1 MAFEIVDGMTGTKHI
16 SSDDLAAL
24 NTATVGKADCVL
36 KYGNDFALTMA
47 SANAATLGTGVGM
60 VGGKRFWNQA
70 PVQLTVESG
79 AQGQK
84 RNDLVVARYAK
95 TSAGIESIEP
105 VVIKGTP
112 TTGTAADP
120 AVTTN
125 DLKLWRIPLNGIT
138 VGTPAK
144 LFEIIPALAT
154 LNGRVGLYN
163 NATNASFGSNG
174 SDTVQL
180 RVKDSA
186 GNDHAICANKNT
198 GLTVYDCANGKNL
211 LDYRQTKMTV
221 LYTDPN
227 KTGYCSYAKQG
238 LFVVVNVEDISV
250 GAKTSKN
257 LGKLPAG
264 FRPKKNVICMAYVR
278 GEDHTGQITVDTD
291 GSVKA
296 YSLTASPSGF
306 FGGTVVFP
314 VL

>member
-24 NTATVGKADCVL
+24 NTATIGKADCVME
-36 KYGNDFALTMA
+36 YGDGFALTMA
-47 SANAATLGTGVGM
+47 SANSATLGTGVGM

-70 PVQLTVESG
+70 PVQLAVKSG

-84 RNDLVVARYAK
+84 RNDLVVARYSK
-95 TSAGIESIEP
+95 TTEGIESIEP

-112 TTGTAADP
+112 TTGTPADP
-120 AVTTN
+120 ATTAN
-125 DLKLWRIPLNGIT
+125 DLKLWRVPLDGIT
-138 VGTPAK
+138 VGTPVK
-144 LFEIIPALAT
+144 LFGIIPALAT
-154 LNGRVGLYN
+154 LNGRVGLFN
-163 NATNASFGSNG
+163 NATSAMFGSNG

-180 RVKDSA
+180 RVKDSK
-186 GNDHAICANKNT
+186 GNDHAICANKDT
-198 GLTVYDCANGKNL
+198 GLTVYDYASGKKMF
-211 LDYRQTKMTV
+211 DYRQTKMTV

-250 GAKTSKN
+250 PAKTDKT

-264 FRPKKNVICMAYVR
+264 FRPKKTVICVAYVR
-278 GEDHTGQITVDTD
+278 GEDHTGQITVDPD
-291 GSVKA
+291 GNVKA
-296 YSLTASPSGF
+296 YSLFNSPTGY
-306 FGGTVVFP
+306 FGGTIVFP

>member
-47 SANAATLGTGVGM
+47 SANSATLGTGVGM

-70 PVQLTVESG
+70 ATSLTIQSG
-79 AQGQK
+79 TQGQK

-112 TTGTAADP
+112 TTGTPADP
-120 AVTTN
+120 ATTAN
-125 DLKLWRIPLNGIT
+125 DLKLWRVPLNGIT
-138 VGTPAK
+138 VGTPVKLYETVRPLSAVELYNYAVNAK
-144 LFEIIPALAT
+144 LGANSEDFVQVRVDAPRRGTDAVIGFRE
-154 LNGRVGLYN
+154 NGMILYDYL
-163 NATNASFGSNG
+163 SKE
-174 SDTVQL
+174 TVFDL
-180 RVKDSA
+180 RQY
-186 GNDHAICANKNT
+186 G
-198 GLTVYDCANGKNL
+198 
-211 LDYRQTKMTV
+211 QTI

-238 LFVVVNVEDISV
+238 LFVVVNVEDISI
-250 GAKTSKN
+250 GAKTSKT

-264 FRPKKNVICMAYVR
+264 FRPKKTVICVAYVR

-296 YSLTASPSGF
+296 YSLFNSPTGY

>member
-1 MAFEIVDGMTGTKHI
+1 MAFGIVDGMTGTKHI
-16 SSDDLAAL
+16 NSDDLSAL
-24 NTATVGKADCVL
+24 NIATVGKASCVL
-36 KYGNDFALTMA
+36 DYGNDFSLTMA

-84 RNDLVVARYAK
+84 RNDLVVARYSK
-95 TSAGIESIEP
+95 TTEGIESIEP

-125 DLKLWRIPLNGIT
+125 DLKLWRIPINGIS

-154 LNGRVGLYN
+154 LNGRVGLFN
-163 NATNASFGSNG
+163 KATSASFGSNG
-174 SDTVQL
+174 NDTVQL
-180 RVKDSA
+180 RVKDGA
-186 GNDHAICANKNT
+186 GNDHAICANKT
-198 GLTVYDCANGKNL
+198 SGLTVYDYASGKNL
-211 LDYRQTKMTV
+211 FDYRQTKMTI
-221 LYTDPN
+221 LYTDKN

-238 LFVVVNVEDISV
+238 LFVVVNVEDITIPERST
-250 GAKTSKN
+250 KK
-257 LGKLPAG
+257 LGTLPAG
-264 FRPKKNVICMAYVR
+264 FRPKKTVLGMAYVR
-278 GEDHTGQITVDTD
+278 GEDHTGQIVVNTSGV
-291 GSVKA
+291 VEA
-296 YSLTASPSGF
+296 YSMSGSSTGY